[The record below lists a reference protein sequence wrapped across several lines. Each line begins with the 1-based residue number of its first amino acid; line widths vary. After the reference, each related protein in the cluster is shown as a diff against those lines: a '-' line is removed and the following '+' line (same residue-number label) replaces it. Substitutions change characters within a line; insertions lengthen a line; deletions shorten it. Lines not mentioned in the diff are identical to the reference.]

1 LPEQGARR
9 AADPLNLAFPPRAR
23 LRQPREFEAVL
34 KQGRRVQ
41 EKLLTLVVLPA
52 SAGEARLGL
61 AISARAVPLATRR
74 NRIKRLA
81 RESFRATRASLPAV
95 DLVLQARGGAGG
107 ASSAELRETLQRLW
121 RRAGAQ

>member
-1 LPEQGARR
+1 MT
-9 AADPLNLAFPPRAR
+9 LAFPPRAR

-41 EKLLTLVVLPA
+41 EKLLTLAVLPQA
-52 SAGEARLGL
+52 DGQARLGL

-81 RESFRATRASLPAV
+81 RESFRATRATLPAA
-95 DLVLQARGGAGG
+95 DLVLQARSGAGS
-107 ASSAELRETLQRLW
+107 ASSAELRDTLQRLW
-121 RRAGAQ
+121 RKVGER

>member
-1 LPEQGARR
+1 
-9 AADPLNLAFPPRAR
+9 LNFAFPPRAR

-41 EKLLTLVVLPA
+41 EKLLMLVVLPVP
-52 SAGEARLGL
+52 AGPARLGL

-81 RESFRATRASLPAV
+81 RESFRASRAGLPAV
-95 DLVLQARGGAGG
+95 DLVLQARSGAAG
-107 ASSAELRETLQRLW
+107 ASSAELRDTLQRLW
-121 RRAGAQ
+121 RRAAER

>member
-1 LPEQGARR
+1 
-9 AADPLNLAFPPRAR
+9 LNLSFPPRAR

-34 KQGRRVQ
+34 KRGRRVQ

-61 AISARAVPLATRR
+61 AISARAVPLATGR

-81 RESFRATRASLPAV
+81 RESFRATRARLPAG
-95 DLVLQARGGAGG
+95 DLVLQARGGAAG
-107 ASSAELRETLQRLW
+107 ASSAELRDTLQRLW
-121 RRAGAQ
+121 RRAAEH